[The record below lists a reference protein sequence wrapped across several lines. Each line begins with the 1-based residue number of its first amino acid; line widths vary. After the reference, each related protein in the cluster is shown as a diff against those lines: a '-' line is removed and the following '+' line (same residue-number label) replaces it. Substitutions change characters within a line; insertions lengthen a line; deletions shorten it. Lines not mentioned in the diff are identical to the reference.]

1 MLEKI
6 SDKVITFKFS
16 FDDQGAKVEIDENT
30 LISKKDINKIALLL
44 ARMIA
49 KSEGIENKTLVKE
62 GINKDGRNKNS

>member
-6 SDKVITFKFS
+6 SDKVIIFKFS

-30 LISKKDINKIALLL
+30 LISEKDINKIALLL

-62 GINKDGRNKNS
+62 GDK

>member
-30 LISKKDINKIALLL
+30 LISEKDINKIALLL

-62 GINKDGRNKNS
+62 GDK